1 MSLSRSRKPKVKWTN
16 QMNNDVLECKR
27 RAQELVASDSAPLN
41 RNGRKKGYIEVLK
54 QLWEEKGYG
63 HLALKG
69 QNLRD
74 QASRLEKC
82 QEGLVDESCV
92 NGATGISIDESML
105 PSGYSDTVVVE
116 RNRNIGSEINSGLE
130 REDANQATPN
140 LHTSTVQFPEELQ
153 SDQSK
158 RERLSDEV
166 LGSLPECNTLHTP
179 SSFVWG
185 RDDEGRSIIVN
196 VSIIENAYD
205 EISKWRKNTFLV
217 PFGKTGK
224 EFIDTLKELI
234 NKWNNGSEMEF
245 IALKVAIVL
254 LALCLQKPGPKSKLK
269 DHQDCL
275 AKRLA
280 LWKKGEVDAIL
291 REGRM
296 IQRRLGNSR
305 RATDPPNR
313 EKIFANLVMTGQV
326 NSALRYLSH
335 DQGGGILPLSDD
347 VMEQLKEKH
356 PEPQGVQLGSLVPD
370 TLYYEINGDMV
381 RGAALRTKGL
391 GGPSGVDSN
400 GFRRILTCKSFKRS
414 GTELCEAIASMT
426 KRLCTEYVD
435 PRGLEAILANRL
447 IPLDK
452 GEGAVRPIRVGEV
465 SRTIMGKCVTKVTKP
480 DVIDAS
486 GSLQVCTGHK
496 SGSEAAIHAM
506 RELFEHD
513 NSDAVLLID
522 ASNAFNSLNR
532 AAALHNIRVL
542 CPSIA
547 TCAINTYREPARLF
561 IVGGQELRSSE
572 GTTQGDPLA
581 MSLYAISLQPLI
593 TRLQVKSAAS
603 QCCYAE
609 DATGC
614 GSLGDVKT
622 WWDELMVSG
631 PEFMGV
637 FPIVWVF
644 VCNVALLCNLYWYYV
659 NCCYH

>member
-1 MSLSRSRKPKVKWTN
+1 M
-16 QMNNDVLECKR
+16 
-27 RAQELVASDSAPLN
+27 
-41 RNGRKKGYIEVLK
+41 
-54 QLWEEKGYG
+54 
-63 HLALKG
+63 
-69 QNLRD
+69 
-74 QASRLEKC
+74 
-82 QEGLVDESCV
+82 
-92 NGATGISIDESML
+92 
-105 PSGYSDTVVVE
+105 
-116 RNRNIGSEINSGLE
+116 
-130 REDANQATPN
+130 
-140 LHTSTVQFPEELQ
+140 
-153 SDQSK
+153 
-158 RERLSDEV
+158 
-166 LGSLPECNTLHTP
+166 
-179 SSFVWG
+179 
-185 RDDEGRSIIVN
+185 
-196 VSIIENAYD
+196 SIIENAYD

-280 LWKKGEVDAIL
+280 LWKKGEVDTIL

-313 EKIFANLVMTGQV
+313 AKIFANLVMTGQV
-326 NSALRYLSH
+326 NSALRYLSD

-356 PEPQGVQLGSLVPD
+356 PEPQGVQLESLVPD

-381 RGAALRTKGL
+381 RSAALRTKGS

-414 GTELCEAIASMT
+414 GTELCV
-426 KRLCTEYVD
+426 YVD
-435 PRGLEAILANRL
+435 PRGLEALLANRL

-465 SRTIMGKCVTKVTKP
+465 LRRIMGKYVAKVTKP

-486 GSLQVCTGHK
+486 GSLQVYTGHK

-513 NSDAVLLID
+513 NSEAVLLID

-547 TCAINTYREPARLF
+547 TYAINTYREPARLF

-603 QCCYAE
+603 QCWYAE

-614 GSLGDVKT
+614 GSLGDVNT

-631 PEFMGV
+631 SEFMGV

-644 VCNVALLCNLYWYYV
+644 VCNVALLCKLYWYYV

>member
-1 MSLSRSRKPKVKWTN
+1 MAAAVSFSRSRKPKVKWTN

-41 RNGRKKGYIEVLK
+41 RNGRKKGYIEVTK

-82 QEGLVDESCV
+82 QEGLADESCV
-92 NGATGISIDESML
+92 NGATVISIDESIL
-105 PSGYSDTVVVE
+105 PSGNGDTVFVE
-116 RNRNIGSEINSGLE
+116 GNRNIESEINSGLE
-130 REDANQATPN
+130 
-140 LHTSTVQFPEELQ
+140 
-153 SDQSK
+153 
-158 RERLSDEV
+158 
-166 LGSLPECNTLHTP
+166 TP

-185 RDDEGRSIIVN
+185 QYDEGRSITVN
-196 VSIIENAYD
+196 VSTIENAYD

-217 PFGKTGK
+217 PFGKTEK

-245 IALKVAIVL
+245 IALKVAIIL
-254 LALCLQKPGPKSKLK
+254 LALCLQKPGPESKSK

-275 AKRLA
+275 AKRLV
-280 LWKKGEVDAIL
+280 LWKKGEVDTIL
-291 REGRM
+291 CEGRM

-313 EKIFANLVMTGQV
+313 AKIFANLVMTGQV
-326 NSALRYLSH
+326 NSALRYLSD

-356 PEPQGVQLGSLVPD
+356 PEPQGVQLGSLLFGPIKDVPD

-381 RGAALRTKGL
+381 RDAPLRTKGS
-391 GGPSGVDSN
+391 GGPSGVDAN

-426 KRLCTEYVD
+426 KRLCTKYVD

-452 GEGAVRPIRVGEV
+452 GEGAVRPIGVGEV
-465 SRTIMGKCVTKVTKP
+465 LRRIMGKCVTKVTKP

-486 GSLQVCTGHK
+486 GSLQVCAGHK

-547 TCAINTYREPARLF
+547 TYAINTDREPARLF

-593 TRLQVKSAAS
+593 TRLQVRSAAS
-603 QCCYAE
+603 QCWYAD
-609 DATGC
+609 DAAGC

-631 PEFMGV
+631 PPLGY
-637 FPIVWVF
+637 FPNPK
-644 VCNVALLCNLYWYYV
+644 NVGS
-659 NCCYH
+659 

>member
-1 MSLSRSRKPKVKWTN
+1 
-16 QMNNDVLECKR
+16 
-27 RAQELVASDSAPLN
+27 
-41 RNGRKKGYIEVLK
+41 
-54 QLWEEKGYG
+54 
-63 HLALKG
+63 
-69 QNLRD
+69 
-74 QASRLEKC
+74 
-82 QEGLVDESCV
+82 
-92 NGATGISIDESML
+92 
-105 PSGYSDTVVVE
+105 
-116 RNRNIGSEINSGLE
+116 
-130 REDANQATPN
+130 
-140 LHTSTVQFPEELQ
+140 
-153 SDQSK
+153 
-158 RERLSDEV
+158 
-166 LGSLPECNTLHTP
+166 
-179 SSFVWG
+179 
-185 RDDEGRSIIVN
+185 
-196 VSIIENAYD
+196 
-205 EISKWRKNTFLV
+205 
-217 PFGKTGK
+217 
-224 EFIDTLKELI
+224 
-234 NKWNNGSEMEF
+234 MEF

-254 LALCLQKPGPKSKLK
+254 LALCLQKPGPKSKSK

-275 AKRLA
+275 AKRLV
-280 LWKKGEVDAIL
+280 LWKKGKDDTIL

-296 IQRRLGNSR
+296 IQRRLGDSR

-313 EKIFANLVMTGQV
+313 AKIFANLVMTGQV
-326 NSALRYLSH
+326 NSALRYLSD

-356 PEPQGVQLGSLVPD
+356 PEPQGVQLGSLLFGPIKDVPD
-370 TLYYEINGDMV
+370 TLYYEINGVMV
-381 RGAALRTKGL
+381 RDAALRTKGS
-391 GGPSGVDSN
+391 GGPSGVDAN

-452 GEGAVRPIRVGEV
+452 GEGAVRPIGVGEV
-465 SRTIMGKCVTKVTKP
+465 LRRIMGKCVTKVTKP

-486 GSLQVCTGHK
+486 GSLQVCAGHK
-496 SGSEAAIHAM
+496 SGREAAIHAM

-547 TCAINTYREPARLF
+547 TYAINTDREPARLF

-593 TRLQVKSAAS
+593 TRLQVRSAAS
-603 QCCYAE
+603 QCWYAD
-609 DATGC
+609 DAAGC
-614 GSLGDVKT
+614 GSQGDVKT

-631 PEFMGV
+631 PPLGY
-637 FPIVWVF
+637 FPNPK
-644 VCNVALLCNLYWYYV
+644 NVGS
-659 NCCYH
+659 